1 MGLIFQ
7 IIIWS
12 IKARSMKMLV
22 LEHLVLQINHDLLV
36 TWHPWQSEREDII
49 CRTSNRRQLM
59 AGFIVSNP
67 TDNSRKKNPTDNHA
81 SSIAPADIHIT

>member
-36 TWHPWQSEREDII
+36 TWHPWQSEREDI
-49 CRTSNRRQLM
+49 SAELV
-59 AGFIVSNP
+59 IVGS
-67 TDNSRKKNPTDNHA
+67 
-81 SSIAPADIHIT
+81 